1 MGGIAGLIV
10 AIVMAV
16 WVYKVVNRHGGQ
28 LPWLWA
34 IGAFVFWPLAT
45 TIAGF
50 KYDETAM
57 KVVGIIGLC
66 LIVVGIV
73 MAIGLVAF
81 L

>member
-1 MGGIAGLIV
+1 MSSIV
-10 AIVMAV
+10 VLVSAIVMAV
-16 WVYKVVNRHGGQ
+16 WVYRVVNRHGGE

-34 IGAFVFWPLAT
+34 IVTFMFWPLAAT
-45 TIAGF
+45 VTGF

-66 LIVVGIV
+66 LVVVYIA